1 MDDRPISMREWEVQA
16 LLDGR
21 KTQARRT
28 LSIRGRKGITEFGPS
43 DTPGYDWHFRD
54 AHMRW
59 HDLRHHELLERLPWI
74 VVDRLWVQETCRAEE
89 LSRPPKRTPATRTER
104 MRLGRTHVTI
114 FDDLDGSDGVRYLA
128 DNKWIIIQNT
138 PEASEE
144 WSELYHYRGRGKDG
158 IGNTIPSIH
167 MPRWASRL
175 TLTVTDVR
183 VQRLQEISEEDA
195 QAEGVPPFV
204 WVGRHLD
211 APHRYNFQLLWDE
224 LHGPGSWDAD
234 PHVVALTFAVERR
247 NIDA

>member
-1 MDDRPISMREWEVQA
+1 MTDRPIIFSAPMIRA

-21 KTQARRT
+21 KTQTRRL
-28 LSIRGRKGITEFGPS
+28 LSIQGRRGFTEFGPS

-54 AHMRW
+54 ARMLW
-59 HDLRHHELLERLPWI
+59 HDLRHADLIARLPWA
-74 VVDRLWVQETCRAEE
+74 VGDFLWVQEAWNLFALSQDAEE
-89 LSRPPKRTPATRTER
+89 SWPVRSVPRADPRKDDDAVRGHYVVDYAATAS
-104 MRLGRTHVTI
+104 
-114 FDDLDGSDGVRYLA
+114 DDGPWR
-128 DNKWIIIQNT
+128 
-138 PEASEE
+138 
-144 WSELYHYRGRGKDG
+144 
-158 IGNTIPSIH
+158 PSIH

-224 LHGPGSWDAD
+224 LHGSGSWNAN
-234 PHVVALTFAVERR
+234 PHVVALTFTVAQR